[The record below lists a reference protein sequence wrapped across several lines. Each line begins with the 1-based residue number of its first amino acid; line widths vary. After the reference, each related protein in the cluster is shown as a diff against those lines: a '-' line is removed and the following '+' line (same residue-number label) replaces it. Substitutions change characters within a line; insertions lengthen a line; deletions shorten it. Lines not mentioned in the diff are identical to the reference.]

1 MKPRHLALAAGAVC
15 LAWWF
20 SGCAV
25 LSKGGSDEAI
35 YDFGPARP
43 AYSGPEV
50 KQSVLVYDVGAPAWM
65 DTPSIH
71 YRLAYQDAARPRAYA
86 NSRWAMAPAGLL
98 SLRLRQ
104 RISGMT
110 RGRVVIPTDGLRT
123 NFALRVELEEFGQ
136 VFDAADRSRGVVR
149 LRATLI
155 GGQGLVGQR
164 VVEIEMPAPSPDAEG
179 GVRALTRAAD
189 EAIDRTVEWLASQ
202 IRG

>member
-1 MKPRHLALAAGAVC
+1 MKPGHSALAAGAVC

-25 LSKGGSDEAI
+25 LSGGGTDDAI

-43 AYSGPEV
+43 GYSGRAI
-50 KQSVLVYDVGAPAWM
+50 KQSILVHDVSAPAWM

-71 YRLAYQDAARPRAYA
+71 YRLAYLDAARPRAYGS
-86 NSRWAMAPAGLL
+86 SRWVMPPAGLL
-98 SLRLRQ
+98 SVRLRQ

-110 RGRVVIPTDGLRT
+110 RGGIVIPTDGVRA

-136 VFDAADRSRGVVR
+136 VFDAAAKSRGVVR

-155 GGQGLVGQR
+155 GNQGLVGQR
-164 VVEIEMPAPSPDAEG
+164 VIEVEQPALSPDAEG

-189 EAIDRTVEWLASQ
+189 VAIDRTVDWVASQ
-202 IRG
+202 IRS